1 MMAEVQQSHRPHK
14 TKAAF
19 GSVSERL
26 MMPYHPPHSRAGIE
40 QCLRG
45 APNRG
50 PGCYDPPP
58 VRLFL
63 SQLDKRPRSKRGC
76 FFGATSGTRLQI
88 QRKVAGPGPADYD
101 RSQQQHVR
109 PSYKPFDISIPRLP
123 EIGGASTPGPGAYG
137 HDEPRNRHIE
147 FEEAFGGK
155 KTLKKSVVVKC
166 TKGVPD
172 ICSSCHKEPIGDYF
186 ECGSSILCAD
196 CFQPPHHGLSPD
208 PHVYHKVRDC
218 KAVHRHELPGAE
230 PKTILRTEKE
240 ERRLRH
246 REAYM
251 RLYYSSP

>member
-63 SQLDKRPRSKRGC
+63 SQLDKRPRSKRGW
-76 FFGATSGTRLQI
+76 FFWRYERNTFANTKKGCGPWAGRLRQI
-88 QRKVAGPGPADYD
+88 TTAAQ
-101 RSQQQHVR
+101 
-109 PSYKPFDISIPRLP
+109 
-123 EIGGASTPGPGAYG
+123 IGGASTPGPGAYG

-218 KAVHRHELPGAE
+218 KAVHRHELPAQ
-230 PKTILRTEKE
+230 
-240 ERRLRH
+240 
-246 REAYM
+246 
-251 RLYYSSP
+251 SPRQF